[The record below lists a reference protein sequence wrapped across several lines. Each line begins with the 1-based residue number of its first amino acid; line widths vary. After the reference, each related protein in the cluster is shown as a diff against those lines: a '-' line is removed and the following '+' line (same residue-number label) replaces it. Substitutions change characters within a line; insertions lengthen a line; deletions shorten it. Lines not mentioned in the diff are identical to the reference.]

1 MEINFLQSD
10 SDKTRGNGSKLKEG
24 RGYTLGKK
32 FFTQSSKALAQAAQR
47 GSECFV
53 SGVIHS
59 WVESDTHQPN
69 PEG

>member
-1 MEINFLQSD
+1 M
-10 SDKTRGNGSKLKEG
+10 
-24 RGYTLGKK
+24 LGKK